1 MDGQR
6 AADSLHAD
14 LRTLRQELNEMH
26 TQARTAA
33 AQRSSEGRN
42 DQGGIVVRG
51 R

>member
-6 AADSLHAD
+6 VADSLHAD
-14 LRTLRQELNEMH
+14 LNTLRQELNEMH
-26 TQARTAA
+26 AQARTAA

-42 DQGGIVVRG
+42 DQGGIVIRG